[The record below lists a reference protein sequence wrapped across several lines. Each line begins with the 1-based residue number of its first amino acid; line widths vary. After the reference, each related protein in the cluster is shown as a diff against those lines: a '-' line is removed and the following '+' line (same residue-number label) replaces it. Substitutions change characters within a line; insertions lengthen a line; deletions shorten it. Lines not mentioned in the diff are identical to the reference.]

1 MTDQRVLDTLND
13 VLTAMEKSPHA
24 RLADTGVSILSAGT
38 EECDAVHRILEQERH
53 QAGKLAELL
62 IELGGT
68 PAFGVPDAQTAYLH
82 YLDLHFLL
90 TQVLRSK
97 GQLLAVC
104 ESALEQLP
112 ASTRASQL
120 VSEVATAH
128 REHLASLQQLIDRTG
143 SSALGAS

>member
-1 MTDQRVLDTLND
+1 MTDQRVLDILND
-13 VLTAMEKSPHA
+13 VLTAMEKSPCA

-38 EECDAVHRILEQERH
+38 EECDMVHRILEQEGRY
-53 QAGKLAELL
+53 AGELAELL

-68 PAFGVPDAQTAYLH
+68 PAFGVPDAQTARFH

-97 GQLLAVC
+97 EQLLAVC

-120 VSEVATAH
+120 VAEVAAAH
-128 REHLASLQQLIDRTG
+128 RQHIASVQQLIDQTG
-143 SSALGAS
+143 SSAGETS